1 MRYVEYGEKE
11 TEYLK
16 QKDPRMADLIE
27 RLGHIERPM
36 DEDLYSSVL
45 HHIIGQQ
52 ISSAA
57 QKTVWARL
65 RQKLGEVTPET
76 VHALSREDLQSC
88 GMTFKKADYILD
100 FTDRIIRGEF
110 DLAAVETMSD
120 AEAIAALSAL
130 KGIGV
135 WTAEMILLFALGRKD
150 IFAYDDL
157 AVQRG
162 LRMVY
167 HHRKIDRKLFEK
179 YRRRFSPYGSIAS
192 LYLWKAAA
200 GALPDLKDHAPKKKL
215 AGGKKQ

>member
-76 VHALSREDLQSC
+76 VNALSREDLQSC
-88 GMTFKKADYILD
+88 GMTFKKAEYILD

-135 WTAEMILLFALGRKD
+135 WTAEMILLFALG
-150 IFAYDDL
+150 L
-157 AVQRG
+157 
-162 LRMVY
+162 
-167 HHRKIDRKLFEK
+167 E
-179 YRRRFSPYGSIAS
+179 FSF
-192 LYLWKAAA
+192 K
-200 GALPDLKDHAPKKKL
+200 
-215 AGGKKQ
+215 

>member
-65 RQKLGEVTPET
+65 QQKLGTVTPES
-76 VHALSREDLQSC
+76 VHAFSREDLQ
-88 GMTFKKADYILD
+88 
-100 FTDRIIRGEF
+100 
-110 DLAAVETMSD
+110 
-120 AEAIAALSAL
+120 
-130 KGIGV
+130 
-135 WTAEMILLFALGRKD
+135 
-150 IFAYDDL
+150 
-157 AVQRG
+157 
-162 LRMVY
+162 
-167 HHRKIDRKLFEK
+167 
-179 YRRRFSPYGSIAS
+179 
-192 LYLWKAAA
+192 
-200 GALPDLKDHAPKKKL
+200 
-215 AGGKKQ
+215 